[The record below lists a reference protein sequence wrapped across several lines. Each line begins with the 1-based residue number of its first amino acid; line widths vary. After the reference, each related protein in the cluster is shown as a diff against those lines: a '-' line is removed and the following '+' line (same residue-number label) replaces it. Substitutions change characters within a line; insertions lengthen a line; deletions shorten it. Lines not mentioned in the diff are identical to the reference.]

1 MDDPERSR
9 EELLE
14 LKNAGFSLSIDDF
27 GSGYSSLFY
36 LKNLPVDVLKID
48 RAFIKDLED
57 AGNRRDIP
65 VITGIIALARSLGL
79 HTVAEGVETEIQK
92 KVIESL
98 GCEMIQGYLISEPLP
113 AVEFERRFLAD
124 FSGHLVK
131 VRRWGGLQSRPIL
144 SLLSIV

>member
-1 MDDPERSR
+1 M
-9 EELLE
+9 
-14 LKNAGFSLSIDDF
+14 
-27 GSGYSSLFY
+27 
-36 LKNLPVDVLKID
+36 LKID

-124 FSGHLVK
+124 FALDSVQ
-131 VRRWGGLQSRPIL
+131 VRR
-144 SLLSIV
+144 